1 MSNSRMLKIRYC
13 FVYRLFV
20 SLYFFGLLFHFRA
33 SFGQVMFVRYF
44 LIADAHGN
52 FYTTLHVF
60 DEFEIVTN
68 AKVFHLPADTSSYL
82 PPSPCQDLLLQGKFA
97 SNIFADIE
105 RLVTCTR
112 LHAFG
117 SALLSLAQAQLAIHS
132 FIVLFAI
139 CSTICIRISSHI
151 HSPPS
156 SSGHSIT
163 FEMGVC
169 GVGRG
174 VANENK
180 SSCEFIQLAKL
191 ASQSA
196 RAAQRGQLSEL

>member
-20 SLYFFGLLFHFRA
+20 SLYFFGLLFYFRA

-68 AKVFHLPADTSSYL
+68 AKVFHLPGDTSSYL

-132 FIVLFAI
+132 FIHCL
-139 CSTICIRISSHI
+139 IRHLLDDLHKDIFPH
-151 HSPPS
+151 PRPS
-156 SSGHSIT
+156 I
-163 FEMGVC
+163 
-169 GVGRG
+169 
-174 VANENK
+174 
-180 SSCEFIQLAKL
+180 FIGAFDYI
-191 ASQSA
+191 
-196 RAAQRGQLSEL
+196 